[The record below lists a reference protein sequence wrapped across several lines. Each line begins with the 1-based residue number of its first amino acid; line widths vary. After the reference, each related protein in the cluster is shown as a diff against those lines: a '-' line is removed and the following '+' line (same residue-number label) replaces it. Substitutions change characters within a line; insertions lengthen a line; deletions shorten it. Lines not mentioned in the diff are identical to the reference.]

1 MRNFYLKKKWCEG
14 VYGFP
19 RIFLWS
25 CRKND
30 GGGVE
35 VLVER
40 LRVESVLQKNEK
52 KEKERKEKWGSEP
65 AKGMKRWVKKEWW
78 VVGLGGARRNHK
90 KYDLTLFLFFL
101 NRRDITNLAPNA
113 LVSSSKDPI
122 DPSSKASN
130 QRITIDPRLGGN
142 TLHMRASLLEC
153 TTIFWLKWLACST
166 RSVLPL

>member
-1 MRNFYLKKKWCEG
+1 MQNPPKRWEIFTSKKGCEG

-52 KEKERKEKWGSEP
+52 KEKERKEG
-65 AKGMKRWVKKEWW
+65 ADQKRED
-78 VVGLGGARRNHK
+78 G
-90 KYDLTLFLFFL
+90 
-101 NRRDITNLAPNA
+101 
-113 LVSSSKDPI
+113 
-122 DPSSKASN
+122 
-130 QRITIDPRLGGN
+130 
-142 TLHMRASLLEC
+142 
-153 TTIFWLKWLACST
+153 
-166 RSVLPL
+166 